1 MIFHEVGV
9 IGGSLA
15 GAACVRELERLG
27 IDTVAFER
35 DRFPRAKVCGGFMS
49 PGAVA
54 CIEQLGLLDEV
65 TAAGAVR
72 VDTARLR
79 VGAAIVDIPFREHG
93 LGISRAVL
101 DEIVAR
107 RPQIR
112 QGSPVRRVYSSEGR
126 FVLSGESFEVSCR
139 VLIDAAGKL
148 SRFTR
153 RKTVDEFGLQYLK
166 PGDRGSRLDFWFF
179 EHGYG
184 GAVSVEGCR
193 SNFCF
198 LLSKEKLEQ
207 YLDRSTCLVTGPL
220 AYESLAADYIAIG
233 DARGMV
239 DPFCGE
245 GIRHALDSG
254 MIAAQVVARGVKT
267 RKIYEEI
274 RHDYEYEWRRRWAR
288 RRALARAFRTAV
300 DTVRKGWRVNRHV
313 LALMSRLWLRYSE

>member
-27 IDTVAFER
+27 IDAVAFEQ
-35 DRFPRAKVCGGFMS
+35 DRFPRAKVCGGFLS

-54 CIEQLGLLDEV
+54 SIKKLGILDDV
-65 TAAGAVR
+65 IAAGAVR
-72 VDTARLR
+72 VHTARLR
-79 VGAAIVDIPFREHG
+79 VGAAVVDIPFRRHG
-93 LGISRAVL
+93 LGISRTVL

-112 QGSPVRRVYSSEGR
+112 QGSAVRRVYLSGGR

-139 VLIDAAGKL
+139 VLVDAAGKL

-166 PGDRGSRLDFWFF
+166 PGDHGSLLDFWFF

-184 GAVSVEGCR
+184 GAVSVEGYR
-193 SNFCF
+193 TNFCF
-198 LLSKEKLEQ
+198 LLKKENLPQ
-207 YLDRSTCLVTGPL
+207 YLDRSNCLVTGPL
-220 AYESLAADYIAIG
+220 AYESLSSDYIAVG
-233 DARGMV
+233 DAAGMV

-245 GIRHALDSG
+245 GMRHALDTG
-254 MIAAQVVARGVKT
+254 MIAAQVVARGIKT
-267 RKIYEEI
+267 GKTYEEI
-274 RHDYEYEWRRRWAR
+274 RLDYEYEWRRRWAR
-288 RRALARAFRTAV
+288 KRALAKTFRSAV
-300 DTVRKGWRVNRHV
+300 DTVRNGWRVNRHV